1 MEIIFGDF
9 FTGLSFVLIGLFKIL
24 FEYVALFDYVLY
36 SVLNLFSRDFDYID
50 TTLGT
55 IEVKTAKWYIPL
67 NRLVSKVLQHWLKL
81 AKFRKLFPFLFHQ
94 LFPI

>member
-1 MEIIFGDF
+1 MYVVLEKIGCGNHFRRFFLQTYPLFGIW
-9 FTGLSFVLIGLFKIL
+9 IGLFKIL
-24 FEYVALFDYVLY
+24 FEYVAVFDYVLY

-81 AKFRKLFPFLFHQ
+81 AKF
-94 LFPI
+94 